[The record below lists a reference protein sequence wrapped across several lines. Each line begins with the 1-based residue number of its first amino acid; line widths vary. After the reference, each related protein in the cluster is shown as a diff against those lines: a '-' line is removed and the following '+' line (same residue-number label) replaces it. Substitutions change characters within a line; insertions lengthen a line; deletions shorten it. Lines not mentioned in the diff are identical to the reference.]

1 MKRND
6 NLDVSAMMIAQ
17 ARFAACVAETVL
29 GEWGMTLVKKS
40 LNRLPFDELIR
51 LWAGVFSLLGGHGWI
66 VPMMLSPSLRRK
78 AFFLRS
84 LILVMPWPSH
94 EVLRKKVIVNN

>member
-1 MKRND
+1 
-6 NLDVSAMMIAQ
+6 
-17 ARFAACVAETVL
+17 
-29 GEWGMTLVKKS
+29 
-40 LNRLPFDELIR
+40 
-51 LWAGVFSLLGGHGWI
+51 
-66 VPMMLSPSLRRK
+66 MMLSPSLRRK